1 MDLEIA
7 KSKFWE
13 FASSITSDGDRKQ
26 FFVWMR
32 DEVLPEYINKNADFN
47 QGSVMLERIAADIRD
62 KVPLE
67 AVLQSETIIYPT
79 VGEDSHL
86 TSENTVHL
94 DAFLYDEAGE
104 EELVEQGLLSRSYC
118 QDCGSRNI
126 EDLTIITHSCSKVRL
141 EYMFGDLLPSLEGK
155 TVVDIGS
162 RIGAVLYG
170 AYYFS
175 SASKIVGIEIN
186 SDLCRLQ
193 KQVVENFGLGD
204 RISVK
209 EGDMCNMPDVIR
221 AGDVVILN
229 NVFDWFMP
237 PEQQITMWK
246 LLRST
251 ISSGS
256 MLVTIPSLES
266 SLKPLNTGIDL
277 DDWVKPLPMCGTRGQ
292 RSQDETDQVET
303 SEVCL
308 YQVLDSEE

>member
-1 MDLEIA
+1 MDIDKA
-7 KSKFWE
+7 KSKFWD
-13 FASSITSDGDRKQ
+13 FVSSIEKDDRKQ
-26 FFVWMR
+26 FFVWMK
-32 DEVLPEYINKNADFN
+32 DEVLPEYINSSINGDYQ
-47 QGSVMLERIAADIRD
+47 QGSVKMERIAADIRD

-67 AVLQSETIIYPT
+67 AVLQTETIIYPT

-104 EELVEQGLLSRSYC
+104 EELIDQGLLSRSYC

-141 EYMFGDLLPSLEGK
+141 QFMFGDLLPSLEGK

-170 AYYFS
+170 AYYYS
-175 SASKIVGIEIN
+175 AASKIVGIEIN
-186 SDLCRLQ
+186 GDLCHIQ
-193 KQVVENFGLGD
+193 KDIVQKFELGD
-204 RISVK
+204 RISVM

-221 AGDVVILN
+221 SGDVIILN

-237 PEQQITMWK
+237 PELQITMWK
-246 LLRST
+246 FLRST
-251 ISSGS
+251 LSPGS

-277 DDWVKPLPMCGTRGQ
+277 DTWVEPLPKSGTRG
-292 RSQDETDQVET
+292 SQEENDEVET

-308 YQVLDSEE
+308 YRVLDS